1 METLDKVNIDVQ
13 PKEWK
18 GYTLEELRYRR
29 AMALVRREIGRSQ
42 LNTSVNN
49 VKTRVSDNGIR
60 GFMGDNSFLK
70 KMKTADYLLLGFK
83 LSNAL
88 YKLWRKKKR

>member
-1 METLDKVNIDVQ
+1 METQNKVNIDVQ

-29 AMALVRREIGRSQ
+29 AMALVRRELGQNQ
-42 LNTSVNN
+42 LNESVNN

-60 GFMGDNSFLK
+60 GFMGNNSFLK
-70 KMKTADYLLLGFK
+70 KMKTADYLLLAFK

-88 YKLWRKKKR
+88 FKLWRKKKH

>member
-1 METLDKVNIDVQ
+1 ME
-13 PKEWK
+13 
-18 GYTLEELRYRR
+18 TLEELRYRR
-29 AMALVRREIGRSQ
+29 ALALVRRELGRSQ
-42 LNTSVNN
+42 LNASVNN
-49 VKTRVSDNGIR
+49 MKTRVSDNGIR